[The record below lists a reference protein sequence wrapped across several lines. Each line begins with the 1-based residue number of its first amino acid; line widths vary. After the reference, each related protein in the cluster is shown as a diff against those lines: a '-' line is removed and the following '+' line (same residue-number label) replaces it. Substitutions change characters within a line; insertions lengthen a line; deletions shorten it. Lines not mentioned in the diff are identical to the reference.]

1 MEKAG
6 ITISITWL
14 LVIGALI
21 TLKWNDAVLLSLNEW
36 GDFLA
41 GITAPLAFLWL
52 IIGYGL
58 QRKELKANTEA
69 LIFQREELA
78 KQAEELSV
86 QSLHMAKQASA
97 AADQA
102 SAAADQARIER
113 RKYKRDMRA
122 KRQEQLERTNS
133 END

>member
-1 MEKAG
+1 MEKVG
-6 ITISITWL
+6 IAISITWL
-14 LVIGALI
+14 LVIGTLI
-21 TLKWNDAVLLSLNEW
+21 TLKWNDTVLLSLNEW

-102 SAAADQARIER
+102 RIER
-113 RKYKRDMRA
+113 KKYRRGIKA
-122 KRQEQLERTNS
+122 KEQGQLERTNS